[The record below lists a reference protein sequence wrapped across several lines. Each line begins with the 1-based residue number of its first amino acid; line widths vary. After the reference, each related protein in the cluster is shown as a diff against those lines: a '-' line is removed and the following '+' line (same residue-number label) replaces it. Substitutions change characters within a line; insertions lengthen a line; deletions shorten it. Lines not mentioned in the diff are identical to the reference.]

1 MPAMTSNVFEGEL
14 SSTPF
19 AHILVYAFDRRLGGT
34 LYLEEPSG
42 TPHVV
47 SFSRGAP
54 VKVRAGDGYALLGE
68 LLIEAG
74 AISEEAL
81 AGALSMPALLGD
93 ALVIGGLVDRDT
105 LEKTAEAQFRMRM
118 ARLFGL
124 AAATRYRYI
133 DRVDE
138 LAEWGGAPAA
148 VDPLELLWAGLREHA
163 AASTA
168 LSSTLGRLGQTPL
181 RLHPSAAVERF
192 AFEPKE
198 LEVAIS
204 MRDKGRSIMEL
215 EALGVISIEMVR
227 AMVYALAITRHID
240 IGGGSM
246 PAGVSADIETPESAA
261 RSGNH
266 TVGRM
271 RLRSI
276 PHRDGAAAPDVAGPG
291 EPSTFGVRSSR
302 KPGPIE

>member
-1 MPAMTSNVFEGEL
+1 MTSNVFEGEL

-19 AHILVYAFDRRLGGT
+19 AHILVYAFDRRLAGT

-47 SFSRGAP
+47 SFARGAP

-68 LLIEAG
+68 LLIKAG
-74 AISEEAL
+74 AITEQAL

-93 ALVIGGLVDRDT
+93 ALVIGGFVDRDT
-105 LEKTAEAQFRMRM
+105 LEQTAEAQFRMRM
-118 ARLFGL
+118 VRLFGL
-124 AAATRYRYI
+124 PAETRYRYI

-138 LAEWGGAPAA
+138 LSEWGGAPAA

-168 LSSTLGRLGQTPL
+168 LETTLGRLHGSPL
-181 RLHPSAAVERF
+181 RLHASAALERF
-192 AFEPKE
+192 GFEARE

-204 MRDKGRSIMEL
+204 LRERARSIEEL
-215 EALGVISIEMVR
+215 AALGAVSAETVR
-227 AMVYALAITRHID
+227 RMVYALAITRHID
-240 IGGGSM
+240 IGGGAT
-246 PAGVSADIETPESAA
+246 PAGVWPEPEVPPSSTRA
-261 RSGNH
+261 GNH
-266 TVGRM
+266 AVGRM

-276 PHRDGAAAPDVAGPG
+276 PHRDGAAAPDMPGPG
-291 EPSTFGVRSSR
+291 EPSSIGVRSR
-302 KPGPIE
+302 KPGMGE

>member
-1 MPAMTSNVFEGEL
+1 MTSNVFEGEL

-19 AHILVYAFDRRLGGT
+19 AHILVYAFDRRLAGT

-42 TPHVV
+42 TPHIV
-47 SFSRGAP
+47 SFLRGVP

-93 ALVIGGLVDRDT
+93 ALVIGGFVDRDT

-124 AAATRYRYI
+124 AAETRYRYI
-133 DRVDE
+133 DGVDE

-168 LSSTLGRLGQTPL
+168 LESTLGRLGNSPL
-181 RLHPSAAVERF
+181 RLHSSALVERF
-192 AFEPKE
+192 AFNAPE

-204 MRDKGRSIMEL
+204 MREEGRSIDDL
-215 EALGVISIEMVR
+215 AALGTISNEMVR
-227 AMVYALAITRHID
+227 AMVYALVITRHID
-240 IGGGSM
+240 IGGGSL
-246 PAGVSADIETPESAA
+246 PVGVGADTEAAESSA

-266 TVGRM
+266 AVGRM

-276 PHRDGAAAPDVAGPG
+276 PHRDGAAAPDVPGSG
-291 EPSTFGVRSSR
+291 EPSSFGTRSTR
-302 KPGPIE
+302 KTGPIE